1 MYVLHVNEG
10 PTDITAEVGKGE
22 VKVMNTLSELSHLSN
37 TSIYRVAG
45 GQIRAS
51 NRNNVLLTHYT
62 LDSGT
67 KPGGRDRVISPYIVS
82 DYQKCDFVNQG

>member
-10 PTDITAEVGKGE
+10 PTDITAETEKGKY
-22 VKVMNTLSELSHLSN
+22 VMNTLSELSHLSN